1 MISISRTRMLEEI
14 KTDNNCII
22 KAFENNPIS
31 IIEENVDNKKLY
43 CFKANDIAKVLDILN
58 IRQSIQNY
66 DEDERVVRKV
76 YDPYGT
82 LQDTIFLTSRGVYRL
97 LYNSKKEIAKKF
109 RKWASDI
116 LDDII
121 FNQSKELQRQLQE
134 KDNKLQLLELQNQ
147 EKDVKINL
155 MTRKTNKFELGESV
169 YIFHSTF
176 NDDDKQ
182 IDLYKVGRTKN
193 ANLRDSIHKT
203 ASYKGILLQVRCVD
217 CVLLERVVHF
227 LLNKYRCANRREW
240 FNCSYDIVKRCIYY
254 AKALL
259 ENEIDLSNPQLLDN
273 TNDFV
278 KSISYN
284 GVNESKSNSEINTT
298 NESIIFTTLE
308 YKACNIDN
316 FDVFLEK
323 YFETDNNSSI
333 SHTVVKN
340 QYKIW
345 SKTAKHLQLKK
356 MIDYLKTKYTTTS
369 KRYNPLV
376 STSKL
381 TPHFNGLKL
390 KELVFEFDK
399 PDNQNLVIEQFLF
412 EKCKKAPGYRITM
425 QDFVQEFEKW
435 YDPNNKLTH
444 LIKEKLKNY
453 LDIMFM
459 RLRSGDESGCT
470 DNRIG
475 GWLGFAL
482 KNNNTPEPI
491 KKYKPKNAKVI
502 IQRDVTTNTI
512 VKSWSSVSELS
523 DYIRKSR
530 TVTSTIIKRHEQI
543 IIDNIICVLEYQ

>member
-1 MISISRTRMLEEI
+1 MLEEI

-323 YFETDNNSSI
+323 
-333 SHTVVKN
+333 
-340 QYKIW
+340 
-345 SKTAKHLQLKK
+345 
-356 MIDYLKTKYTTTS
+356 
-369 KRYNPLV
+369 
-376 STSKL
+376 
-381 TPHFNGLKL
+381 
-390 KELVFEFDK
+390 
-399 PDNQNLVIEQFLF
+399 
-412 EKCKKAPGYRITM
+412 
-425 QDFVQEFEKW
+425 
-435 YDPNNKLTH
+435 
-444 LIKEKLKNY
+444 
-453 LDIMFM
+453 
-459 RLRSGDESGCT
+459 
-470 DNRIG
+470 
-475 GWLGFAL
+475 
-482 KNNNTPEPI
+482 
-491 KKYKPKNAKVI
+491 
-502 IQRDVTTNTI
+502 
-512 VKSWSSVSELS
+512 
-523 DYIRKSR
+523 
-530 TVTSTIIKRHEQI
+530 
-543 IIDNIICVLEYQ
+543 

>member
-1 MISISRTRMLEEI
+1 MLEEI
-14 KTDNNCII
+14 KTDHNCII

-453 LDIMFM
+453 LDIMFI

>member
-453 LDIMFM
+453 LDIMFI